1 MATTSVSVEFQY
13 KGSLKGVAGLLE
25 DVAIYYKNLF
35 NETSKVQ
42 TFYPQLMF
50 ELIFSVCL

>member
-25 DVAIYYKNLF
+25 DVTKNLF
-35 NETSKVQ
+35 NEILKFQ
-42 TFYPQLMF
+42 TFYA
-50 ELIFSVCL
+50 